1 MFLKRMIPLA
11 GVALALGIAACGGD
25 EDNSADDSKS
35 TQNKSVQSTGSTA
48 PVKIAVSVPAADHG
62 WLKAVADDAKKAG
75 EELEGVELT
84 LNDSAANSADQADQI
99 ETLIAGKPDALVV
112 LPFEGD
118 ALTPVAQ
125 KATAAGI
132 PVVNVDREFS
142 TPGAFRT
149 WIGGDNYGIGWQAG
163 NFFAD
168 ELKCQGNVVEIQG
181 LAGISVT
188 EDRSKGFDDALKGRC
203 KGTIKVVARQPADF
217 DPAKGLSVME
227 NILQAQ
233 KEIDGVYTHDDDMA
247 EGVVSAIE
255 NAGREGDMFL
265 TGAGGSKA
273 AMDRIEAG
281 GLYRATFL
289 YNPTM
294 SASAVNLA
302 ALIARGEGM
311 ADLTEPEVP
320 SRIQVPATTVTK
332 DNVADVKDLAY

>member
-1 MFLKRMIPLA
+1 
-11 GVALALGIAACGGD
+11 
-25 EDNSADDSKS
+25 
-35 TQNKSVQSTGSTA
+35 
-48 PVKIAVSVPAADHG
+48 VKI
-62 WLKAVADDAKKAG
+62 VA
-75 EELEGVELT
+75 
-84 LNDSAANSADQADQI
+84 S
-99 ETLIAGKPDALVV
+99 
-112 LPFEGD
+112 
-118 ALTPVAQ
+118 
-125 KATAAGI
+125 
-132 PVVNVDREFS
+132 
-142 TPGAFRT
+142 
-149 WIGGDNYGIGWQAG
+149 
-163 NFFAD
+163 
-168 ELKCQGNVVEIQG
+168 
-181 LAGISVT
+181 
-188 EDRSKGFDDALKGRC
+188 
-203 KGTIKVVARQPADF
+203 QPADF

-233 KEIDGVYTHDDDMA
+233 KQIDGVYTHDDDMA

-294 SASAVNLA
+294 AASAVNLA